1 MRFLVV
7 FAFLVS
13 LLQQQTAL
21 QAVVI
26 DAAGQPVVGL
36 RIDVETEDGA
46 IHQFHIDNTGFS
58 PITPL
63 EGSQFSVTRVTQP
76 DGSEL
81 TIETTTLDR
90 LQLALLPGQTRT
102 ILFRV
107 SDGLFAVDPETLFAG
122 ADTPPTVATM
132 QAALSSAELP
142 TPAESVAEGGERP
155 APSEPVVE
163 QAASTPP
170 MQEDLSA
177 LPTPIHEQA
186 EPKQGEFPSLVIAL
200 VAFVV
205 GALAG
210 GVLWYLARKRGQ
222 P

>member
-7 FAFLVS
+7 LTLFFVLFQS
-13 LLQQQTAL
+13 QTAL

-26 DAAGQPVVGL
+26 DTAGLPVVGL
-36 RIDVETEDGA
+36 RIDLQTEQGTSVQLQTDSNGLSA
-46 IHQFHIDNTGFS
+46 
-58 PITPL
+58 ITPL
-63 EGSQFSVTRVTQP
+63 EGTQFIVNRVVQA

-81 TIETTTLDR
+81 KIETTTLDR
-90 LQLALLPGQTRT
+90 LQLALLPNQTRT
-102 ILFRV
+102 VLFRV
-107 SDGLFAVDPETLFAG
+107 SDGVFAVDPETLFAG

-132 QAALSSAELP
+132 QAALPPAELP
-142 TPAESVAEGGERP
+142 TPAESAPEQVEQP
-155 APSEPVVE
+155 ASVPE
-163 QAASTPP
+163 QAATTTPL
-170 MQEDLSA
+170 QEDLSA
-177 LPTPIHEQA
+177 LPTPIHEQT

-222 P
+222 Q

>member
-1 MRFLVV
+1 MRFLLA
-7 FAFLVS
+7 FAFLLS

-21 QAVVI
+21 QVVVI
-26 DAAGQPVVGL
+26 DAVGQPVVGL
-36 RIDVETEDGA
+36 HIDVETEDGA
-46 IHQFHIDNTGFS
+46 TYPFHTDSNGFS
-58 PITPL
+58 AITLL
-63 EGSQFSVTRVTQP
+63 EGAQFVVTRVLQA

-122 ADTPPTVATM
+122 ADTPPTIATM
-132 QAALSSAELP
+132 QAALPEAAP
-142 TPAESVAEGGERP
+142 TESVP
-155 APSEPVVE
+155 APTQSVPE

-170 MQEDLSA
+170 MQEDLSES
-177 LPTPIHEQA
+177 PTPIQGQIESEQA
-186 EPKQGEFPSLVIAL
+186 RGQNLRLIAL
-200 VAFVV
+200 VAFIV

>member
-1 MRFLVV
+1 MRFLLA
-7 FAFLVS
+7 FAFLLS

-21 QAVVI
+21 HAVVI

-36 RIDVETEDGA
+36 RIDLQTEQGTSV
-46 IHQFHIDNTGFS
+46 QLQTNSNGFS

-63 EGSQFSVTRVTQP
+63 EGAQFVVTRVLQA

-81 TIETTTLDR
+81 KIETTTLDR
-90 LQLALLPGQTRT
+90 LQLALLPDQTRT
-102 ILFRV
+102 VLFRV
-107 SDGLFAVDPETLFAG
+107 SDGVFAVDPETLFAG

-132 QAALSSAELP
+132 QAALPPAELP
-142 TPAESVAEGGERP
+142 TPAEAVSEQATQP
-155 APSEPVVE
+155 APAESVSE
-163 QAASTPP
+163 QAATTMPL
-170 MQEDLSA
+170 QEDLSA

-200 VAFVV
+200 VAFVI

-222 P
+222 

>member
-1 MRFLVV
+1 MRFIVV

-46 IHQFHIDNTGFS
+46 IHQLHTDANGLS
-58 PITPL
+58 AITPL
-63 EGSQFSVTRVTQP
+63 EGAQFVVTRVLQA

-81 TIETTTLDR
+81 EIETTTLDH
-90 LQLALLPGQTRT
+90 LQLALLPNQTRT
-102 ILFRV
+102 VLFRV
-107 SDGLFAVDPETLFAG
+107 SDGVFAVDPETLFAG

-132 QAALSSAELP
+132 QAALPDVVPIEAGSDP
-142 TPAESVAEGGERP
+142 TESVI
-155 APSEPVVE
+155 E
-163 QAASTPP
+163 QAATVTP
-170 MQEDLSA
+170 MQEDLSE